1 MIAIYKNQDGSCG
14 ALIRC
19 DHRLTMQQLVEKDAP
34 KNPDGSATEFVSSLE
49 EEIPDLYFLPAFSIS
64 NKKVSVDINKAKEVQ
79 LNRWRGLRAAKLTEL
94 DLESLKAIESGNAA
108 KQSEVTARKNAL
120 RDVTKLPLPNTLAE
134 IKNYIPEILK

>member
-19 DHRLTMQQLVEKDAP
+19 NNRLTMQQLVEKDAP
-34 KNPDGSATEFVSSLE
+34 KNPDGSTPEFVSSFDA
-49 EEIPDLYFLPAFSIS
+49 EIPDLYFLSAFSLT

-79 LNRWRGLRAAKLTEL
+79 LNRWRGLRIAKLAEL

-108 KQSEVTARKNAL
+108 KQSEVAAKKNAL
-120 RDVTKLPLPNTLAE
+120 RDVTKLPLPNTLEE
-134 IKNYIPEILK
+134 IKNYIPDTLK